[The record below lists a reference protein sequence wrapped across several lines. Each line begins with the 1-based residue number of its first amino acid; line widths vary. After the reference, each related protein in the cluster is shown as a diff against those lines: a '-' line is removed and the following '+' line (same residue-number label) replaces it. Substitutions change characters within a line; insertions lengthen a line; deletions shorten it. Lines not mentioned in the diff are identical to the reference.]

1 VLFAWELAGNQTVLA
16 RSASFVNPPL
26 EETLRPIR
34 LALTI
39 NIIENGVANSL
50 NFLVVLHS
58 RLEKTIMCPTDSL
71 LDDLLIQERIT
82 TLLALVSRGDI
93 R

>member
-1 VLFAWELAGNQTVLA
+1 M
-16 RSASFVNPPL
+16 
-26 EETLRPIR
+26 R

-50 NFLVVLHS
+50 NFYIVLHS
-58 RLEKTIMCPTDSL
+58 RLEKRIMCPTDSL
-71 LDDLLIQERIT
+71 LDDLLLQERIT

-93 R
+93 TWNPSVILLLVSPKRLN